1 MTGQRA
7 LRRTGGERKT
17 LQPPTQSF
25 ANANAKL
32 CNRHRK
38 ALHLLLQTFA
48 VKVAFIL
55 NLPPCIFYRA
65 YKRFCAYSATIT
77 HIT

>member
-1 MTGQRA
+1 MINPLEGLPQ
-7 LRRTGGERKT
+7 K
-17 LQPPTQSF
+17 
-25 ANANAKL
+25 NAKL
-32 CNRHRK
+32 CKRQRK

-55 NLPPCIFYRA
+55 NPFPCFFYRA

>member
-32 CNRHRK
+32 CNRQRK
-38 ALHLLLQTFA
+38 ALHLLLQRFA

-55 NLPPCIFYRA
+55 NPFPCFFYRA
-65 YKRFCAYSATIT
+65 VTNGDCPKDKASKL
-77 HIT
+77 